1 MSWERKGQS
10 HTLLCTN
17 TFEAP
22 SSQSSPPLQS
32 LSRGLDISILSFHND
47 TKESIHKQGF
57 CVLCVDFGVGRGK
70 KRGPTS
76 RPSFFPTH
84 RKSTVILGMILVIA
98 IINLLRHGLE
108 TLFQL
113 IVWDSQSSSFLMPGI
128 LQVMF
133 ITSIILIRKIA
144 FCTTKVNNVIPHLL
158 FT

>member
-1 MSWERKGQS
+1 
-10 HTLLCTN
+10 
-17 TFEAP
+17 
-22 SSQSSPPLQS
+22 
-32 LSRGLDISILSFHND
+32 
-47 TKESIHKQGF
+47 
-57 CVLCVDFGVGRGK
+57 
-70 KRGPTS
+70 
-76 RPSFFPTH
+76 
-84 RKSTVILGMILVIA
+84 MIIVIA